1 MGKRRYR
8 FDPLR
13 SGYPVNMGRLDPY
26 HCEWGVIVG
35 DRIRRLRREREMTL
49 KDLALGVDKPDGG
62 HYTQGFFSRME
73 RGWASGPLVTY
84 VEIAAQFGIEPGRL
98 LGPDDAQREVTQGEM
113 TLIELTRRMR
123 LSPAEAI
130 ARLARLDVDDVGLAG

>member
-1 MGKRRYR
+1 VGKRPYR

-13 SGYPVNMGRLDPY
+13 SGYPARQGRLDPY

-49 KDLALGVDKPDGG
+49 ADLCDAVDKPDGG
-62 HYTQGFFSRME
+62 HYTTGFFSRLE

-84 VEIAAQFGIEPGRL
+84 ASVAVQFDVEPGRL
-98 LGPDDAQREVTQGEM
+98 LGPDDAQCEVSEAEM
-113 TLIELTRRMR
+113 TLIRVMRQMR
-123 LSPAEAI
+123 LAPHEAI
-130 ARLARLDVDDVGLAG
+130 ARLTG